1 MSTLPPQ
8 LPGTK
13 TRTAPRRALFVPGI
27 RGIIVLLIVATVL
40 LLRGF
45 DLLRPFKIPTASMA
59 PAVSAGDHVFME
71 GISYKF
77 RAPRRGDMVVFQADA
92 IPMQPSGTLFIKRVI
107 GEPGDELRIIAEK
120 LYVNGKQVTLSNELG
135 PIRFQ
140 NVVGARY
147 LGNTNDT
154 FKISAGEYFVVGDNT
169 RNSADSRHWGAIPAK
184 DIKGRLLLC
193 YWPPKRVGIHR

>member
-1 MSTLPPQ
+1 MSALPPQ
-8 LPGTK
+8 LPVIK
-13 TRTAPRRALFVPGI
+13 TRTGPKRLLVPGI
-27 RGIIVLLIVATVL
+27 RGIIVLLIAATVL

-77 RAPRRGDMVVFQADA
+77 RSPSRGDMVVFQADG

-140 NVVGARY
+140 SVVGARY
-147 LGNTNDT
+147 LTNPNDAL
-154 FKISAGEYFVVGDNT
+154 KVSAGEYFVIGDNT
-169 RNSADSRHWGAIPAK
+169 RNSADSRYWGAIPAK
-184 DIKGRLLLC
+184 DIKGRVFLC
-193 YWPPKRVGIHR
+193 YWPLQRVGIHR